1 MDVREKLVELKPCP
15 FCGGEAITE
24 GRKTIGNYKSD
35 REYSYVNWIVRCTNR
50 ECFMSGL
57 RMSAFLNELLT
68 EEEAI
73 EAWNRRAGEED
84 KHEAL

>member
-1 MDVREKLVELKPCP
+1 MNNVLKPCP

-24 GRKTIGNYKSD
+24 GRTTIGNYKSD

-50 ECFMSGL
+50 ECFRSGL
-57 RMSAFLNELLT
+57 RKSAFLTELLT

-73 EAWNRRAGEED
+73 ESWNSRAGEED
-84 KHEAL
+84 NTD

>member
-1 MDVREKLVELKPCP
+1 MNNVVLKPCT

-57 RMSAFLNELLT
+57 RMSAFRNELLT
-68 EEEAI
+68 AEEAI
-73 EAWNRRAGEED
+73 DAWNRRAGEEG
-84 KHEAL
+84 KHE

>member
-1 MDVREKLVELKPCP
+1 MNDVLKPCP

-24 GRKTIGNYKSD
+24 GRKIIGNYKSD
-35 REYSYVNWIVRCTNR
+35 REYRFENWIVRCTNR

-57 RMSAFLNELLT
+57 RMGAFWNELLT

-73 EAWNRRAGEED
+73 EAWNRRAGEE
-84 KHEAL
+84 KNNG